1 MSGFAFGSKYVASLS
16 TNNNT
21 ADEDH
26 TTKLG
31 VLRSAT
37 IPPNLEG
44 EISQQLQKLLKKDA
58 TTKAKA
64 LQSLQFAIQDKSPE
78 AVELALPFWSYVY
91 PKLLMDNNRS
101 VRSEACLA
109 MGKLGTKLG
118 RRIAPYVKNIFPP
131 WWLTS
136 FDVHREVAHAAKSS
150 LQLVFPDEKL
160 KEAVIYSNSEIITL
174 LTKLMASTPQSIGD
188 VRRETSEEM
197 MERHQRMLAA
207 CCTAVESIAS
217 SSNSHS
223 NNNSSSIKRVVEEGS
238 FIKNCLQSKS
248 PLVRQHSY
256 SLIATIATSCPLLLA
271 DDDALLQKL
280 ASPVLGS
287 IWDTEPS
294 THSKLWEMVLSFSKA
309 FPYSWHH
316 VKPQKTVFPRLL
328 SLLRHSCYGAP
339 EVCLPAVLPFLGLMP
354 PTVFPSPTGQFYCS
368 LMDSIWE
375 GMGATGTAQQ
385 AAADCVGDCT
395 LYILLKRS
403 GGDSGSSGW
412 QDTLID
418 AWKET
423 LFKSLFSSSS
433 GGNDDDHDNVAM
445 DVLKYLIAKL
455 KRYQGWQLEA
465 VVGAIAAGLLDNVM
479 TSPSR
484 VTGVVNTLAADIPHD
499 VGSRVIAQPLY
510 DVLKSSSGGDANI
523 SNDATLLLAT
533 LIRLYPEVGSV
544 DAQMQNLQPDGS
556 SKSTNTKD
564 IIAGI
569 IVSKNDAQE
578 TIEANC
584 QLLMSYIMNDKH
596 GAAADFAQAV
606 DAVYNLGNDDNN
618 INDDKRVVLH
628 TLLKSAVRQ
637 RESSL
642 EILQSSALDGIAL
655 QPGMDEISLIYLLT
669 GDGKQSLLTQQ
680 GQSTLLSKLS
690 SSHAG
695 ADHDDKDAVSIL
707 AEVVFS
713 PALNCGDDDGK
724 GATAKQQLSALCF
737 LTEWWLLPDTD
748 EGSVSNVWRKVDDI
762 RLLLAS
768 CSRYSDKYE
777 FARRLGKAIKH
788 SLVVESTID
797 SESYN
802 TDPSKHLAEKI
813 NLILTTCA
821 SDKAVQS
828 ITMKTALD
836 GVSFN
841 RHIAMTVSY
850 LLPLAGYEAV
860 FPAADDEECARQ
872 IYNLL
877 LALMESPSQEEYVI
891 SMIHNVLTSDTT
903 ATSMQQH
910 ILHLSTEGA
919 RHTTNDNGGHVAI
932 EEALLAHIVNTLIS
946 IDKVDALKQSLS
958 VQQPEQLFDVVPM
971 NALRVILK
979 TAAPIMRSVET
990 ASPIIGTLFQQLY
1003 TLYTKN
1009 DDQSILELAALCWP
1023 LKDASQL
1030 SFFNQ
1035 QPIVSFTKG
1044 MQVWYTHRDGSR
1056 EAAIITSI
1064 DLTISPPSYAVQL
1077 GDTVRE
1083 TVVERLGV
1091 QHSNDN
1097 GSGGPSP
1104 SKMHF
1109 SDEDQKV
1116 LVELVSAMMMQ
1127 SEGEAEEGESSQFVL
1142 SDQLAKAHIMCAAVL
1157 YCSDA
1162 LMKTQWEGILQYQQ
1176 QMMMQAGPRIQRFV
1190 SGAVET
1196 ARDAANTIS
1205 GIEFDSSRAALHFLA
1220 RLEVTGVLA
1229 RSKKARECCEQAAA
1243 KIFRQDMSP
1252 VEVAMQMMQIVMLL
1266 GAAINQFAPHCRT
1279 LETLSVQ
1286 QAVSS
1291 CCNTILDTFLSL
1303 GAFMGAAH
1311 CLGTTSQAEFQNWCE
1326 HPRIASFLKLLGV
1339 ASHDLIA
1346 HAGMEFLKSVV
1357 DKAAESCET
1366 LGTDAVGALINI
1378 AALPATDDVMVMMRN
1393 AGWKAFSEHKDLLLT
1408 LSVGTAHEDD
1418 DNDDDLH
1425 ESTSSG
1431 GKNGDDM
1438 LAVLEFAGICP
1449 ELSTLLVSPESRLGA
1464 FSLLVGHILVMPHN
1478 SDRRRHLVQHLGD
1491 AYTMLAELMNEVV
1504 EMLPLNVK
1512 LNTYDYRVSNITR
1525 HSEFCGSM
1533 LVLAS
1538 KHVSQNNDDASLLF
1552 AEHVYGGALCA
1563 LPASCRTWYTDL
1575 RDRSLIASLD
1585 RYTAAFVTPQLIA
1598 EQVGVVVEAA
1608 SQLNDEKFSVK
1619 ASIASQEVVASLDVE
1634 DGHRLELTIKMPSSM
1649 PLKAPEAR
1657 CSKSVGVSESR
1668 LRKWLISIAAYLRA
1682 QNGTLVDAMLLWK
1695 RNVDRQFEGQEE
1707 CLICYA
1713 IIQPA
1718 NGQLP
1723 KLQCRTCRKRFHGQ
1737 CLYKWFKSSG
1747 KSNCPH
1753 CQSPW

>member
-21 ADEDH
+21 ADEKH
-26 TTKLG
+26 TTKPDI
-31 VLRSAT
+31 LRSAT
-37 IPPNLEG
+37 IPPKLEG
-44 EISQQLQKLLKKDA
+44 DISQQLQKLLKKDA

-64 LQSLQFAIQDKSPE
+64 LQSLQSAIQDKSPE
-78 AVELALPFWSYVY
+78 AIELALPFWSYVY
-91 PKLLMDNNRS
+91 PKLLMDNDRS

-118 RRIAPYVKNIFPP
+118 RRIAPYVKNIFPS

-150 LQLVFPDEKL
+150 LQLVFPNEKL
-160 KEAVIYSNSEIITL
+160 KEAEIYTDYEIVAL

-188 VRRETSEEM
+188 ARRETSEEM

-207 CCTAVESIAS
+207 CCTAVASIAS
-217 SSNSHS
+217 SSN
-223 NNNSSSIKRVVEEGS
+223 NNNNNSIKRVVEEGS

-248 PLVRQHSY
+248 PVVRQHAY

-271 DDDALLQKL
+271 AAADDDDTLLHKL
-280 ASPVLGS
+280 APIVFGS
-287 IWDTEPS
+287 IGDTEPS
-294 THSKLWEMVLSFSKA
+294 TYSKLWEMVLSFSKA
-309 FPYSWHH
+309 FPHSWDH

-339 EVCLPAVLPFLGLMP
+339 EVCLPAVLPFLGLLP
-354 PTVFPSPTGQFYCS
+354 PTVFPSPTGPFYFS
-368 LMDSIWE
+368 LIKSILE
-375 GMGATGTAQQ
+375 GMGTTRTAQQ

-403 GGDSGSSGW
+403 GGESSSGW
-412 QDTLID
+412 RDTLID

-433 GGNDDDHDNVAM
+433 DNDDDKTVAM
-445 DVLKYLIAKL
+445 DVFKYLVAKL
-455 KRYQGWQLEA
+455 KQYQGWQLEA

-484 VTGVVNTLAADIPHD
+484 VTVVVSTLAAEIPHNM
-499 VGSRVIAQPLY
+499 GSRVIAQPLY
-510 DVLKSSSGGDANI
+510 DALKSSNSDASC
-523 SNDATLLLAT
+523 SNEATLLLAT
-533 LIRLYPEVGSV
+533 LLRLYPEVNSA
-544 DAQMQNLQPDGS
+544 DAQMQNLQLDGS
-556 SKSTNTKD
+556 SNSNTNTED
-564 IIAGI
+564 IIAHI
-569 IVSKNDAQE
+569 IASRNDAQE
-578 TIEANC
+578 TVEANC

-606 DAVYNLGNDDNN
+606 DAIYNLGTH
-618 INDDKRVVLH
+618 DKRVVLH
-628 TLLKSAVRQ
+628 TLLKSAVQ
-637 RESSL
+637 HHGSSL
-642 EILQSSALDGIAL
+642 GMLQSAALDGIAL
-655 QPGMDEISLIYLLT
+655 QTGMDKVSLVYLLT
-669 GDGKQSLLTQQ
+669 GDGRHSLLTQQ
-680 GQSTLLSKLS
+680 GQSSLLMKLS
-690 SSHAG
+690 RSHSG
-695 ADHDDKDAVSIL
+695 ADYDDKDAVSIL
-707 AEVVFS
+707 VEVMFS
-713 PALNCGDDDGK
+713 PALNCGGYDAGS
-724 GATAKQQLSALCF
+724 TAKQQLSALCF
-737 LTEWWLLPDTD
+737 LTGWWMLPDTD
-748 EGSVSNVWRKVDDI
+748 EDSVSNVWRKVDDI

-768 CSRYSDKYE
+768 CSSDKDKHE
-777 FARRLGKAIKH
+777 FASRLGKAIQN
-788 SLVVESTID
+788 SLVVESTPGG
-797 SESYN
+797 SYN
-802 TDPSKHLAEKI
+802 TDSSKHLAEKI
-813 NLILTTCA
+813 NLILTTCS
-821 SDKAVQS
+821 SDKAVQDT
-828 ITMKTALD
+828 IMKTALD

-841 RHIAMTVSY
+841 LHIALIISY

-877 LALMESPSQEEYVI
+877 VALMESSTQEECVL
-891 SMIHNVLTSDTT
+891 SMIHNVLTSDTDT
-903 ATSMQQH
+903 IMQQH
-910 ILHLSTEGA
+910 ILHLCIEAT
-919 RHTTNDNGGHVAI
+919 RHTNDNGGHVAI

-946 IDKVDALKQSLS
+946 IDKVDALEQSVS
-958 VQQPEQLFDVVPM
+958 VEQPEQLFDVVPT
-971 NALRVILK
+971 NAMRVILK
-979 TAAPIMRSVET
+979 EAAAAMRSVET
-990 ASPIIGTLFQQLY
+990 TTAIISTLFRQLSS
-1003 TLYTKN
+1003 LYIN
-1009 DDQSILELAALCWP
+1009 NNNADQSILELAALCWP
-1023 LKDASQL
+1023 LKEASQL

-1035 QPIVSFTKG
+1035 QPSVSFIKG
-1044 MQVWYTHRDGSR
+1044 MQVWYTHRDGTR
-1056 EAAIITSI
+1056 EAAVIKSV

-1077 GDTVRE
+1077 GDNVRE
-1083 TVVERLGV
+1083 TVVERLCV
-1091 QHSNDN
+1091 QHHNDIVN
-1097 GSGGPSP
+1097 SRGLGSSEPFP
-1104 SKMHF
+1104 FQMHF
-1109 SDEDQKV
+1109 SDEDKKI
-1116 LVELVSAMMMQ
+1116 LVEVLDNAMMMQ
-1127 SEGEAEEGESSQFVL
+1127 SEDDAEEVESSQCAL

-1157 YCSDA
+1157 YCSDV
-1162 LMKTQWEGILQYQQ
+1162 LIKVQWECIIEYHQQ
-1176 QMMMQAGPRIQRFV
+1176 MMMMQAGPLIRNFIA
-1190 SGAVET
+1190 SAVKT

-1205 GIEFDSSRAALHFLA
+1205 GLEFDSSRAALHFLA

-1252 VEVAMQMMQIVMLL
+1252 IEDAMQMMQTVMLL
-1266 GAAINQFAPHCRT
+1266 GAAINQFAPQCRM
-1279 LETLSVQ
+1279 LETLTVQ

-1291 CCNTILDTFLSL
+1291 CCSTILDTFLSL

-1311 CLGTTSQAEFQNWCE
+1311 CLGTTSQAEFQHWCE
-1326 HPRIASFLKLLGV
+1326 LPRIAVFLKHLGI

-1346 HAGMEFLKSVV
+1346 YADMEFLKGVV
-1357 DKAAESCET
+1357 DKAAESCEA
-1366 LGTDAVGALINI
+1366 LGTDAVGALVNI
-1378 AALPATDDVMVMMRN
+1378 VALPTIDDVMVMMRN
-1393 AGWKAFSEHKDLLLT
+1393 AGWKTFSKHKDLLLT
-1408 LSVGTAHEDD
+1408 LSVGTAHDD
-1418 DNDDDLH
+1418 DDSLRD
-1425 ESTSSG
+1425 STSSG

-1438 LAVLEFAGICP
+1438 LAVLELAGICP

-1464 FSLLVGHILVMPHN
+1464 FSLLVGHILIMPHN
-1478 SDRRRHLVQHLGD
+1478 SDRRRYLVQHLGD
-1491 AYTMLAELMNEVV
+1491 AYTMLADLMNEVV

-1512 LNTYDYRVSNITR
+1512 LNTYDYKVSNITR
-1525 HSEFCGSM
+1525 HGEFCDSM
-1533 LVLAS
+1533 LDLAS
-1538 KHVSQNNDDASLLF
+1538 QHVSHNNNDASCLF

-1608 SQLNDEKFSVK
+1608 SHLNDEKFSVK

-1668 LRKWLISIAAYLRA
+1668 LRKWLISIAVYLRA

-1723 KLQCRTCRKRFHGQ
+1723 KLHCRTCRKRFHGQ